1 MNPREI
7 IEAVIVEDDEAKKPL
22 GRQILRAGAG
32 VIASLAAGVLAKGL
46 VDRALDYKDGRSN
59 EDEDNLTDLQYN
71 E

>member
-22 GRQILRAGAG
+22 GLQIGRAVTG
-32 VIASLAAGVLAKGL
+32 VIAGIAATVAAKGL
-46 VDRALDYKDGRSN
+46 WDKLIDYKDSRSN